1 MTQKGYK
8 LVDSKTGKPIPIG
21 SLRSTFR
28 NEVVKVIDFDPVV
41 RNPNS
46 SGKVVVRRRGG
57 DRDGFEDELIYPSVI
72 DAKIVEVDDE

>member
-8 LVDSKTGKPIPIG
+8 LVDSKSGKPIPIG
-21 SLRSTFR
+21 SLRATFR
-28 NEVVKVIDFDPVV
+28 NEVVKIVDFDPVV

-46 SGKVVVRRRGG
+46 SGKVTVTRRGSKT
-57 DRDGFEDELIYPSVI
+57 EELIYPSVI

>member
-1 MTQKGYK
+1 MTQKGFK
-8 LVDSKTGKPIPIG
+8 LVDSKSGKPIPIG

-28 NEVVKVIDFDPVV
+28 NEVVKVLDFDPVV

-46 SGKVVVRRRGG
+46 SGKVLIRA
-57 DRDGFEDELIYPSVI
+57 RDAKFEELIYPSVI